1 MSVAESLKRLE
12 CGGSGTRGR
21 CVAELFRSVVYA
33 KTEVGWLL
41 AVYDKRARRPVSGA
55 EYQPFVRLRVRDL
68 SMF

>member
-1 MSVAESLKRLE
+1 MEEAYGRLDSLKRLDD
-12 CGGSGTRGR
+12 G
-21 CVAELFRSVVYA
+21 A

>member
-1 MSVAESLKRLE
+1 M
-12 CGGSGTRGR
+12 
-21 CVAELFRSVVYA
+21 AELFRSVVYA
-33 KTEVGWLL
+33 KTEVGRLL